1 MKPSKLDSIP
11 PITLTFER
19 ERCPYHA
26 KQLEDASK
34 SEAERREQGERGSS
48 MVKRQQPQHIMRPPQ
63 AMATGPDRA
72 AFNQQW
78 NRECRQAHVRAPAKN
93 RDTLKAEFKAKREER
108 CPLPRTKQ
116 RER

>member
-11 PITLTFER
+11 PITPTFER

-26 KQLEDASK
+26 KQLEDVGK
-34 SEAERREQGERGSS
+34 NEAERREQGESGSS

-63 AMATGPDRA
+63 PMAAGPDRA

-78 NRECRQAHVRAPAKN
+78 NRECQQAQARSPTQN
-93 RDTLKAEFKAKREER
+93 RDTLKAEFKAKREVR
-108 CPLPRTKQ
+108 CLLPRTKN